1 MRVLFIGD
9 IVGRPGRRTLQK
21 LLPKVR
27 NTYGPFDF
35 VIANV
40 ENSAGG
46 FGITQKV
53 LDELLAMGIDCMTS
67 GNHIWDKKEGLSLL
81 DSEPKLLRP
90 ANYPPGCPGRGS
102 AVLKCGEGRLL
113 VLNLLGR
120 TFMYDVDCPFRKAD
134 EILQEAS
141 TTTILVDIHAEAT
154 SEKRALALYLDGRVS
169 AVLGTHTHVAT
180 ADEDILDKGT
190 AFITDVGMTGGHAGV
205 IGMRKESVISRF
217 LTSMPA
223 RFDACNEDL
232 RLNGVCL
239 DIDALTG
246 NALSIR
252 RISEKVDEKNDEL
265 ATDS

>member
-81 DSEPKLLRP
+81 DSEQI
-90 ANYPPGCPGRGS
+90 GR
-102 AVLKCGEGRLL
+102 A
-113 VLNLLGR
+113 
-120 TFMYDVDCPFRKAD
+120 
-134 EILQEAS
+134 
-141 TTTILVDIHAEAT
+141 
-154 SEKRALALYLDGRVS
+154 
-169 AVLGTHTHVAT
+169 HV
-180 ADEDILDKGT
+180 
-190 AFITDVGMTGGHAGV
+190 
-205 IGMRKESVISRF
+205 
-217 LTSMPA
+217 
-223 RFDACNEDL
+223 
-232 RLNGVCL
+232 
-239 DIDALTG
+239 
-246 NALSIR
+246 
-252 RISEKVDEKNDEL
+252 
-265 ATDS
+265 

>member
-120 TFMYDVDCPFRKAD
+120 TFMYDVDCPLGRPMK
-134 EILQEAS
+134 S
-141 TTTILVDIHAEAT
+141 TGGFNHHHIGGYSRRGNIG
-154 SEKRALALYLDGRVS
+154 KRALALYLDGRVS

-239 DIDALTG
+239 EIDALTG

-265 ATDS
+265 ATNS

>member
-9 IVGRPGRRTLQK
+9 IVGRPGRRALQR

-35 VIANV
+35 VITNV

-53 LDELLAMGIDCMTS
+53 LDDLLAMGIDCMTS

-90 ANYPPGCPGRGS
+90 ANYPPGCPGLGS
-102 AVLKCGEGRLL
+102 TILECREERLL

-120 TFMYDVDCPFRKAD
+120 TFMNDVDCPFRKAD
-134 EILQEAS
+134 EILQKAS
-141 TTTILVDIHAEAT
+141 IAAVLVDFHAEAT

-180 ADEDILDKGT
+180 ADEEILDEGT

-205 IGMRKESVISRF
+205 IGMRKESVIRRF

-246 NALSIR
+246 KALSIH
-252 RISEKVDEKNDEL
+252 RISVKVDEKNDEL
-265 ATDS
+265 AANS

>member
-1 MRVLFIGD
+1 MHDVGQSHMGQKRRFIP
-9 IVGRPGRRTLQK
+9 I
-21 LLPKVR
+21 
-27 NTYGPFDF
+27 
-35 VIANV
+35 
-40 ENSAGG
+40 G
-46 FGITQKV
+46 FGTQVATTCQLSSRLSRPRKRSFEVRRGKV
-53 LDELLAMGIDCMTS
+53 VSFEPLGSNIYVRR
-67 GNHIWDKKEGLSLL
+67 GL
-81 DSEPKLLRP
+81 
-90 ANYPPGCPGRGS
+90 
-102 AVLKCGEGRLL
+102 
-113 VLNLLGR
+113 
-120 TFMYDVDCPFRKAD
+120 PFRKAD

-265 ATDS
+265 ATNS